1 MTMSSYRLL
10 DITSSEDLHSCLKNI
25 AASRRIC
32 FPFPK
37 KPFGFHSEAKNCFRK
52 RMKKIFF
59 NCVED
64 ILTIDLVECF
74 FRHKNTLNVIN
85 YGTDQK
91 QLTTKDV
98 QILMQLF
105 HSLSDKHLPHNGR
118 FDQKTTNALEKILL
132 EYDDEILHLYTATF
146 DNVEELNRLFSAI
159 AWLIFNIQKNLNY
172 GNSIFNFKLAQ
183 VIFSY
188 CTSILFDESI
198 PIKIKSLQ
206 HWNYICFQVEKEK
219 KISILTECLVF
230 SVHHFLYKVLQTC
243 FV

>member
-1 MTMSSYRLL
+1 MMMSYKLL
-10 DITSSEDLHSCLKNI
+10 DITSDENLHSCLKNI

-37 KPFGFHSEAKNCFRK
+37 KPFGFHSEAKYRFQK
-52 RMKKIFF
+52 RMKKIFSSH
-59 NCVED
+59 VED
-64 ILTIDLVECF
+64 ILTIDLIECF
-74 FRHKNTLNVIN
+74 FKHKNTLNEIHF
-85 YGTDQK
+85 GTDQK

-105 HSLSDKHLPHNGR
+105 HSLSDKHLPHDGR
-118 FDQKTTNALEKILL
+118 FDQKTTDALEKTLL
-132 EYDDEILHLYTATF
+132 EYDDEILHLYNASL
-146 DNVEELNRLFSAI
+146 DNVEELNRLFSAV
-159 AWLIFNIQKNLNY
+159 AWLIFNIQKVLKHHE
-172 GNSIFNFKLAQ
+172 NSIFNFKLAQ

-198 PIKIKSLQ
+198 PLKIKSIQ
-206 HWNYICFQVEKEK
+206 HWNCICSQVEKEK